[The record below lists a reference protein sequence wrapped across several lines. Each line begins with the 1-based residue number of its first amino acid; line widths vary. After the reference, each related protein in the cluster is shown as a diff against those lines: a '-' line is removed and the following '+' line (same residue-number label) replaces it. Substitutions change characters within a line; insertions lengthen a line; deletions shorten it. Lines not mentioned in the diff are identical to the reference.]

1 MMMRKAKQLYPII
14 LMSILVLTG
23 GTVPSYGS
31 QVVPFGPDQTK
42 ITGSIKYTV
51 IGQYRANFN
60 RFNGEITVDPVTEE
74 IKGVYLEIDVETI
87 ESSCQWCDKIVRSKQ
102 LLHTEK
108 HPKIVFQSSSII
120 KEGNEYR
127 VKGTLDM
134 HGIKNEMVLPFEAAF
149 FQGSDS
155 GQKTMNVSGTWIIQ
169 RKDFDI
175 VWNKVL
181 DRGGVLVGNDITVD
195 WSIQSVI

>member
-1 MMMRKAKQLYPII
+1 MMRKAKQLYQTIFI
-14 LMSILVLTG
+14 SILVLAG
-23 GTVPSYGS
+23 GTVHGYGS
-31 QVVPFGPDQTK
+31 QVVQFGPDQTK

-51 IGQYRANFN
+51 IGHYRANFN
-60 RFNGEITVDPVTEE
+60 RFNGEITVDSATEE
-74 IKGVYLEIDVETI
+74 IKGVYLEIDAETI
-87 ESSCQWCDKIVRSKQ
+87 ESSCHWCDKIVRSKQ

-108 HPKIVFQSSSII
+108 HPKIVFQSSSIF

-134 HGIKNEMVLPFEAAF
+134 HGIKNEIVLPFEAAF
-149 FQGSDS
+149 APGLDS

-175 VWNKVL
+175 VWNKLL
-181 DRGGVLVGNDITVD
+181 DKGGVLVGNDITVD
-195 WSIQSVI
+195 WSIQSLI